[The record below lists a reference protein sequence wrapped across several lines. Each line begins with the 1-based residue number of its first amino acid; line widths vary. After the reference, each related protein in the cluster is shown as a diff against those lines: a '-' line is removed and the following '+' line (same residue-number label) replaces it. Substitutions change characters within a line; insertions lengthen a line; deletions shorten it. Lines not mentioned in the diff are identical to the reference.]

1 MKKKIVWF
9 IIIVGISYMIYYLGG
24 KFNSEIVYRIEE
36 KEVVKEIEVEA
47 PVLDRI
53 AKCES
58 GGNHYAKSGQVL
70 VVGNSN
76 KSVDVGKYQINAQI
90 WGAKATELKLNLFVE
105 KDNEEFAKYLY
116 RTHGTEPWVWSKKC
130 WNK

>member
-1 MKKKIVWF
+1 MKKIYIVA
-9 IIIVGISYMIYYLGG
+9 ILIIVLVGVYYYGTT
-24 KFNSEIVYRIEE
+24 KSEIEYKQV
-36 KEVVKEIEVEA
+36 EVVKEVEIDA

-70 VVGNSN
+70 VVGNTN

-116 RTHGTEPWVWSKKC
+116 RTQGTEPWVWSKKC
-130 WNK
+130 WNR

>member
-1 MKKKIVWF
+1 MKKIYIVAIL
-9 IIIVGISYMIYYLGG
+9 IIALGG
-24 KFNSEIVYRIEE
+24 VYYYGTTRSEVIYKVEQKEII
-36 KEVVKEIEVEA
+36 KEVEIEA

-58 GGNHYAKSGQVL
+58 GGSHYAKSGQVL
-70 VVGNSN
+70 VVGNNN